1 MGQAFSR
8 AQSILNSLT
17 LYVVRFP
24 PFAAVRPPS
33 QGGVSQKAG
42 NLLQATEDYIIHQ
55 CNCPRAA
62 RQMSM
67 EIVDML

>member
-1 MGQAFSR
+1 MGQGLVGPNVFS
-8 AQSILNSLT
+8 IFLH
-17 LYVVRFP
+17 YVFLFP

>member
-1 MGQAFSR
+1 MLFSSR
-8 AQSILNSLT
+8 HL
-17 LYVVRFP
+17 R
-24 PFAAVRPPS
+24 AVRPPS